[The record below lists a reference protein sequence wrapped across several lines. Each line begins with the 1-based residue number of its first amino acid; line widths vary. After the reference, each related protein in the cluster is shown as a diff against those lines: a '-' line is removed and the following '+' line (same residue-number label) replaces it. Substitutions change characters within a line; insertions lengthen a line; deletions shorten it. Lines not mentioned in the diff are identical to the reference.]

1 MRVYVNYLFECF
13 LVLNIHRC
21 RLNIIIAHTEK
32 LSSVSIPLYIYALI
46 QNISIPR
53 MHYFALSPERRISHT
68 VKSR

>member
-32 LSSVSIPLYIYALI
+32 LSSVSIPLYLCINSKYFYPSNALLCI
-46 QNISIPR
+46 I
-53 MHYFALSPERRISHT
+53 T
-68 VKSR
+68 